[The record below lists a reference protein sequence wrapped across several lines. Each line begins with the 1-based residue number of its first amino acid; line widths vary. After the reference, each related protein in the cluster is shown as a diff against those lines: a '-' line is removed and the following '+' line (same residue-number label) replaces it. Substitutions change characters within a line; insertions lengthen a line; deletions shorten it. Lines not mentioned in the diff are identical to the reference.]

1 MSWITLVTVLVAW
14 SLVGLGVAYLFG
26 RFIHGVEVSGRHGV
40 EVSGGASDRS
50 LPVVSYL
57 RHVKR
62 PRTSSRA
69 TAHAKAR
76 REAAAGRRP
85 H

>member
-14 SLVGLGVAYLFG
+14 SLVGLGLAYLFG
-26 RFIHGVEVSGRHGV
+26 RFIHGVEVSG
-40 EVSGGASDRS
+40 SASDRP

-57 RHVKR
+57 RRVKR
-62 PRTSSRA
+62 LRTSSR
-69 TAHAKAR
+69 TTGHAKAR
-76 REAAAGRRP
+76 REASAGRRP

>member
-26 RFIHGVEVSGRHGV
+26 RFIHGVEVSG
-40 EVSGGASDRS
+40 GASDRS
-50 LPVVSYL
+50 LPGVSYL

>member
-1 MSWITLVTVLVAW
+1 MSWITVVAVLVAW

-26 RFIHGVEVSGRHGV
+26 RFIHGVEVSG
-40 EVSGGASDRS
+40 SASDRP

-57 RHVKR
+57 RRVKR
-62 PRTSSRA
+62 SSRA
-69 TAHAKAR
+69 TAHSKAR
-76 REAAAGRRP
+76 REASAGRRP

>member
-1 MSWITLVTVLVAW
+1 MSWITVVAVLVAW

-26 RFIHGVEVSGRHGV
+26 RFIHGVEVSG
-40 EVSGGASDRS
+40 SASDRP

-57 RHVKR
+57 RRVKR
-62 PRTSSRA
+62 SSRS
-69 TAHAKAR
+69 TSHAKAR
-76 REAAAGRRP
+76 REASAGRRP

>member
-1 MSWITLVTVLVAW
+1 MSWITVMAVLVAW

-26 RFIHGVEVSGRHGV
+26 RFIHGVEVSG
-40 EVSGGASDRS
+40 SASDRS

-57 RHVKR
+57 RRVKR
-62 PRTSSRA
+62 SRA
-69 TAHAKAR
+69 TSHAKAR
-76 REAAAGRRP
+76 REASAGRRP

>member
-1 MSWITLVTVLVAW
+1 MSWITLVAVLVAW

-26 RFIHGVEVSGRHGV
+26 RFIRGVEVSGRHGV
-40 EVSGGASDRS
+40 EVSGSGSDRS
-50 LPVVSYL
+50 LSVVSDL
-57 RHVKR
+57 RRVKH

-76 REAAAGRRP
+76 REASAGRRP

>member
-1 MSWITLVTVLVAW
+1 MSWITLMAVLVAW
-14 SLVGLGVAYLFG
+14 SLFGLGVAYLFG
-26 RFIHGVEVSGRHGV
+26 RFIHGVEVSG
-40 EVSGGASDRS
+40 GAGDRP

-57 RHVKR
+57 RRVKG

-69 TAHAKAR
+69 TAHKAR
-76 REAAAGRRP
+76 REASAGRRP

>member
-14 SLVGLGVAYLFG
+14 CLVGLGVAYLFG
-26 RFIHGVEVSGRHGV
+26 RFIHGVENPGS
-40 EVSGGASDRS
+40 ASDLP

-57 RHVKR
+57 RRVKR
-62 PRTSSRA
+62 GTKTSSRA
-69 TAHAKAR
+69 ASQTKTR
-76 REAAAGRRP
+76 REAIGGHRP

>member
-26 RFIHGVEVSGRHGV
+26 RFIHGVEVSGSAG
-40 EVSGGASDRS
+40 DRP
-50 LPVVSYL
+50 LPGVSYL

-76 REAAAGRRP
+76 REASAGRRP

>member
-26 RFIHGVEVSGRHGV
+26 RFIHGVEVSG
-40 EVSGGASDRS
+40 SASDRP

-57 RHVKR
+57 RRVKG
-62 PRTSSRA
+62 SSRA
-69 TAHAKAR
+69 TSHAKAR
-76 REAAAGRRP
+76 REASAGRRP

>member
-1 MSWITLVTVLVAW
+1 MSWITLMAVLVAW
-14 SLVGLGVAYLFG
+14 SLFGLAVAYLFG
-26 RFIHGVEVSGRHGV
+26 RFIHGVEVSGGPSEHP
-40 EVSGGASDRS
+40 

-57 RHVKR
+57 RRLKR
-62 PRTSSRA
+62 PKTSSRA

-76 REAAAGRRP
+76 REASAGRRM